1 MQRVARAVCCLAWV
15 DFTST
20 AARRDVGVLLCLVGL
35 AFKCSTWQGR
45 RADLLG
51 LIRPQMLRLV
61 MTACFFDEGTC
72 TQMQVQHAA
81 LASKG
86 GVLTCLGG
94 LDLFRGES

>member
-1 MQRVARAVCCLAWV
+1 M
-15 DFTST
+15 
-20 AARRDVGVLLCLVGL
+20 
-35 AFKCSTWQGR
+35 
-45 RADLLG
+45 LG

-61 MTACFFDEGTC
+61 MIACFFDEGTC

-94 LDLFRGES
+94 LDLFRGAS